1 MACSLVRFRLFLIAS
16 LSLVLVGRVPAQ
28 GSDSVFSVV
37 RAQLR
42 SMGNDIG
49 RAIKEKVPEP
59 ATLELQ
65 VEASSGKTMLE
76 NALIEAISGA
86 GYVLRLPG
94 KERTSLALHVLMLN
108 QTVGHRELQGTGFER
123 TIRSELEARLEGKE
137 GNVMY
142 LGSFSALTLDTV
154 MQRGPVVLPLTEAQ
168 TDSMPSLLE
177 KIAGPVFLIT
187 GAFLI
192 IYLFFTVRS

>member
-1 MACSLVRFRLFLIAS
+1 MACSLVCFRSFLIAS
-16 LSLVLVGRVPAQ
+16 LSLVLVGRVQAQ
-28 GSDSVFSVV
+28 GSDSVLSVV
-37 RAQLR
+37 RTQLR

-49 RAIKEKVPEP
+49 RAIKEKVPAP

-65 VEASSGKTMLE
+65 VEASSGKAMLE
-76 NALIEAISGA
+76 NALIEAISEA

-94 KERTSLALHVLMLN
+94 KEHTTPALHVLMLN
-108 QTVGHRELQGTGFER
+108 QTVGHRELQGAGFER
-123 TIRSELEARLEGKE
+123 SIRSELEARLEGKH

-142 LGSFSALTLDTV
+142 LGSFSAVTLDTV
-154 MQRGPVVLPLTEAQ
+154 LQRGPVVLPVMETQ
-168 TDSMPSLLE
+168 TDSTPSLLE

>member
-1 MACSLVRFRLFLIAS
+1 MDCSLVRFRLFLIAS

-28 GSDSVFSVV
+28 GSDSGLSVV
-37 RAQLR
+37 RTQMR

-49 RAIKEKVPEP
+49 RAIKEKVPAP
-59 ATLELQ
+59 ASLELQ

-76 NALIEAISGA
+76 NALIEAISEA

-94 KERTSLALHVLMLN
+94 KEHSTPALHVLMLN
-108 QTVGHRELQGTGFER
+108 QTVGHRELQGAGFER
-123 TIRSELEARLEGKE
+123 SIRSELEARLESKD

-142 LGSFSALTLDTV
+142 LGSFSAVTLDTV
-154 MQRGPVVLPLTEAQ
+154 MQREPVVLPVRETQ
-168 TDSMPSLLE
+168 TDLMPSLVE

>member
-1 MACSLVRFRLFLIAS
+1 MACSLVCSRLFLIAS
-16 LSLVLVGRVPAQ
+16 LSLVLVGRVQAQ
-28 GSDSVFSVV
+28 GSDSVLSVV
-37 RAQLR
+37 RTQLR

-49 RAIKEKVPEP
+49 RAIKEKVPAP
-59 ATLELQ
+59 ATLGLQ

-94 KERTSLALHVLMLN
+94 KEHITPALHVLMLN
-108 QTVGHRELQGTGFER
+108 HTVGHRELQGAGFER
-123 TIRSELEARLEGKE
+123 SIRSELEARLEGKD

-142 LGSFSALTLDTV
+142 LGSFSAVTLDTV
-154 MQRGPVVLPLTEAQ
+154 MQRGPVVLPVMETPA
-168 TDSMPSLLE
+168 DSTPSLLE

>member
-1 MACSLVRFRLFLIAS
+1 MACSLVCFRSFLIAS
-16 LSLVLVGRVPAQ
+16 LSLVLVGRVQAQ
-28 GSDSVFSVV
+28 GSDSVLSVV
-37 RAQLR
+37 RTQLR

-49 RAIKEKVPEP
+49 RAIKEKVPAP

-76 NALIEAISGA
+76 NALIEAISEA

-94 KERTSLALHVLMLN
+94 KEHTTPALHVLMLN
-108 QTVGHRELQGTGFER
+108 QTVGHRELQGAGFER
-123 TIRSELEARLEGKE
+123 SIRSELEARLEGKD

-142 LGSFSALTLDTV
+142 LGSFSAVTLDTV
-154 MQRGPVVLPLTEAQ
+154 MQRGPVVLPVMETR
-168 TDSMPSLLE
+168 TDSTPSLLE

>member
-1 MACSLVRFRLFLIAS
+1 MACSLIRFRLFLIAS
-16 LSLVLVGRVPAQ
+16 LSLVLVGKVPAQ
-28 GSDSVFSVV
+28 GADSMFSVV
-37 RAQLR
+37 RTQMR

-49 RAIKEKVPEP
+49 RAIKEKVPAP

-76 NALIEAISGA
+76 NALIEAISEA

-94 KERTSLALHVLMLN
+94 KEHTTPALHVLMLN
-108 QTVGHRELQGTGFER
+108 QAVGHRELQRAGFER
-123 TIRSELEARLEGKE
+123 SIRSEVEARLEGKD
-137 GNVMY
+137 GNVIY
-142 LGSFSALTLDTV
+142 LGSFSAVTLDTV
-154 MQRGPVVLPLTEAQ
+154 MQRGPVVLPVMETQ
-168 TDSMPSLLE
+168 TDSTTSLLE
-177 KIAGPVFLIT
+177 KIAGPLFLIT